1 MTKGSHPR
9 VQTAR
14 DDKLKEFNDFQG
26 NKKRSGITNLN
37 KSKCSLKV
45 SLASKGS
52 KTRCFYF

>member
-26 NKKRSGITNLN
+26 NKKRSGI
-37 KSKCSLKV
+37 KV
-45 SLASKGS
+45 KMFTQGKFSQQGK
-52 KTRCFYF
+52 